1 MTEEE
6 SDNGLENLFRN
17 KLEENEMVAGSDLTG
32 RFMRRLDRREFFRF
46 NPVRFNIWYVTAA
59 AAGLHCR
66 RHALLPVHPGAK
78 LIPSAPAGSPREHS
92 TVSGWQC
99 RK

>member
-6 SDNGLENLFRN
+6 RDNGLENLFRN

-46 NPVRFNIWYVTAA
+46 NPTPLQYMVRY
-59 AAGLHCR
+59 GSRCRSDRR
-66 RHALLPVHPGAK
+66 RHASYRFTPE
-78 LIPSAPAGSPREHS
+78 RN
-92 TVSGWQC
+92 
-99 RK
+99 